1 MDFAVRKPPAE
12 HLANPFDGL
21 DEVVVDEVVEASSGG
36 TGSYSTNK
44 RPAPPPSLPGS
55 TTATGATTTT
65 ADGKGPGG
73 KAEGEGPEPSQQLG
87 SAPKRAKTTTTTKK
101 KSVGFKVGDAC
112 EQRVDVPATLAKLS
126 RFVLSDK
133 KLLKAAPLLEQLLRA
148 ELPERR
154 EGGSGGGSGG
164 GGGGSSSSSSSSSSG
179 GGSGGGSV
187 SDVVRDGFFGAM
199 AAMMAPPHGARA
211 GAPWARGAYETLFRA
226 AHARAAHF
234 TSAQRHALRPM
245 LLRAVTANALL
256 TDDTYE
262 FTRALKELR
271 AAIAVLD
278 DGGAAAAAA
287 VGEGGSSGGGGDSGG
302 GGRGG
307 SGSGE
312 EGGGAGGG
320 GDAAFEAAARAWPL
334 HSAVLAALEVAAR
347 QARHAWART
356 PVRECFRE
364 AAERRLCFPEGPL
377 RARLDGAHAALQRG
391 SAVAA
396 SSSGLGA
403 AQLGAR
409 RDARRNVVDV
419 TRESV
424 NKAVGKAYHPLRNVL

>member
-1 MDFAVRKPPAE
+1 MNFAGRKPTAS
-12 HLANPFDGL
+12 AFNPFDGL
-21 DEVVVDEVVEASSGG
+21 DEVVVVDEVVEASSGG
-36 TGSYSTNK
+36 TGK

-55 TTATGATTTT
+55 ATATATAVT
-65 ADGKGPGG
+65 AAAAGGKGGG
-73 KAEGEGPEPSQQLG
+73 KAEGEGAEPPRQLG
-87 SAPKRAKTTTTTKK
+87 GAPKRAKTSTA

-112 EQRVDVPATLAKLS
+112 EQRLDVLATLAKLS

-133 KLLKAAPLLEQLLRA
+133 KLLKAAPLLEQLLCA

-154 EGGSGGGSGG
+154 EGGGGSGGSGG
-164 GGGGSSSSSSSSSSG
+164 GISSSSSG
-179 GGSGGGSV
+179 SGNGSGGGSV
-187 SDVVRDGFFGAM
+187 TDAVRDGFFGAL
-199 AAMMAPPHGARA
+199 AAMMAPPHAARA
-211 GAPWARGAYETLFRA
+211 CAPWARGAYEALFRA
-226 AHARAAHF
+226 AHTREAHF
-234 TSAQRHALRPM
+234 TSAQRRALWPM
-245 LLRAVTANALL
+245 RLRAVTANALL

-271 AAIAVLD
+271 AAIALLD
-278 DGGAAAAAA
+278 DGAAAADAVL
-287 VGEGGSSGGGGDSGG
+287 VGERDSSGGGSSGGGGGG
-302 GGRGG
+302 GGG
-307 SGSGE
+307 
-312 EGGGAGGG
+312 
-320 GDAAFEAAARAWPL
+320 AAFEAAARAWPL

-347 QARHAWART
+347 QARHAWARA

-364 AAERRLCFPEGPL
+364 AAERRLRFPDGPL
-377 RARLDGAHAALQRG
+377 RVRLDGAHAALQRG